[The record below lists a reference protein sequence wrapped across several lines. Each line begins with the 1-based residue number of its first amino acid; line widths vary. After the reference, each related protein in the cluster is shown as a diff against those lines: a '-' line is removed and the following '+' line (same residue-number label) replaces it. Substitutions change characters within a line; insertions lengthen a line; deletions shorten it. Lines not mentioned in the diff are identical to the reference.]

1 MTYEYHLRH
10 IKIRDLIRISSD
22 GDNQTNNNSILYRIL
37 SQTLDAF
44 PTTWAA
50 TEAKDSYLFHINYR
64 MREEWQ
70 NTLFYFYCCG
80 RMFKIR
86 RLSDSSGDVSF
97 QEFPRQYE
105 VYRESVMSN
114 FIIAASVYGG
124 YGHGPDGSYIGTLKG
139 LNHKFEANFISDNI
153 TPSGL

>member
-10 IKIRDLIRISSD
+10 IQIRDLIRISSD

-80 RMFKIR
+80 RMNRPRFCRHFSVRQLVPPLKLYR
-86 RLSDSSGDVSF
+86 RQPLVATVSPDRVVKHLDVIKNIGLGLF
-97 QEFPRQYE
+97 
-105 VYRESVMSN
+105 
-114 FIIAASVYGG
+114 AS
-124 YGHGPDGSYIGTLKG
+124 
-139 LNHKFEANFISDNI
+139 
-153 TPSGL
+153 